1 MKLLLLITMMVPLF
15 VCTTNEPAENISKA
29 GSEEYTFILDAEDP
43 VGEMERRLKQ
53 AVDQQNNRSI
63 SWEDMT
69 VEVLSEE
76 EAAEIGVLVFI
87 YFKNNDIYFSLEDTS
102 EMTLTLVT
110 QEAVDEIGENLD
122 NFVNIFV
129 RTADPS
135 LDIEEAEWIT
145 SLLHH
150 LEDDQN
156 YSIGDSEMMT
166 YEHGRNGVI
175 PFAGTHFTDE
185 ITEDTL
191 FYGAVPLSA
200 RPLEEP
206 SSNE

>member
-1 MKLLLLITMMVPLF
+1 
-15 VCTTNEPAENISKA
+15 
-29 GSEEYTFILDAEDP
+29 
-43 VGEMERRLKQ
+43 
-53 AVDQQNNRSI
+53 
-63 SWEDMT
+63 MT

-76 EAAEIGVLVFI
+76 EAAEIGMLVFI

-102 EMTLTLVT
+102 EMTVTLVT
-110 QEAVDEIGENLD
+110 QEAVTEIGEELD
-122 NFVNIFV
+122 DFVNIFV

-166 YEHGRNGVI
+166 YEHGQNGVI

-191 FYGAVPLSA
+191 FYRAVPLSA

-206 SSNE
+206 NSNE